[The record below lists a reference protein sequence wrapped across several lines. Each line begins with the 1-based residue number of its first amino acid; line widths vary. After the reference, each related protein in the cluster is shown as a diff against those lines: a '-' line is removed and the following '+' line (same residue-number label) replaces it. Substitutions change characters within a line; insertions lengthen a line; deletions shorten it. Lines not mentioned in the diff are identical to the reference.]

1 MYISYSSDTMLAH
14 KYKIRINIHS
24 HRKNGNLAP
33 ESILGIPAVSVR
45 FFFFLASF
53 LSPNKS

>member
-45 FFFFLASF
+45 FFFF
-53 LSPNKS
+53 